1 MADNHP
7 AATGTGP
14 VTLRFLGTGT
24 ATPSLQRL
32 SSSYLLST
40 SWGNILIDI
49 GPSIVRRLLQFGFT
63 VEDIDMIV
71 LTHFHPDHTA
81 DLVTFLFACN
91 YGEPNRTKDLT
102 LLGGRGLELF
112 FKRLCAVYPS
122 IKQKGYSLDLKS
134 MPRDTW
140 RLADSLTIET
150 IPMKHRKES
159 IGVKVRAVKT
169 VAFTG
174 DTDYSTNLVTLAKGA
189 DLLVSE
195 CSFPDFKMEG
205 HLNLATLQK
214 VVEEA
219 KPGQVLLSHLYPEWE
234 GFRGVLRAPFLLA
247 EDGLEITL

>member
-1 MADNHP
+1 MAGDHP
-7 AATGTGP
+7 AATRNDS

-49 GPSIVRRLLQFGFT
+49 GPSVVRRLLECGYA
-63 VEDIDMIV
+63 VDGIDMIV
-71 LTHFHPDHTA
+71 LTHFHPDHAT

-102 LLGGRGLELF
+102 LLGGRGVELF
-112 FKRLCAVYPS
+112 FKRLCLAYPS
-122 IKQKGYSLDLKS
+122 IKPTSYSLNIKS
-134 MPRDTW
+134 MPRGLW
-140 RLADSLTIET
+140 RLNDALTIET

-159 IGVKVRAVKT
+159 MGVKLKGAKT

-174 DTDYSTNLVTLAKGA
+174 DTDYSANLVSLAAGA

-195 CSFPDFKMEG
+195 CSFPDQKMEG
-205 HLNLATLQK
+205 HLDLATLQK
-214 VVEEA
+214 VVEKA
-219 KPGQVLLSHLYPEWE
+219 KPKQVMLSHLYPQWE
-234 GFRGVLRAPFLLA
+234 RFKGVLQTPFLLA
-247 EDGLEITL
+247 EDGLEVTL